1 MLRSLLL
8 KDVFLRKKGFA
19 GDFGLH
25 SLASLCISAFA
36 GGEQKKRRLGIPI
49 FGSSRDVFSFFFLV
63 H

>member
-1 MLRSLLL
+1 MLRSLLT

-25 SLASLCISAFA
+25 SLASLCISALSEA
-36 GGEQKKRRLGIPI
+36 NKKRDVSALI
-49 FGSSRDVFSFFFLV
+49 FGSSRDVFSFFLV